1 MGWGPARP
9 PRGAGPCRAMP
20 AASLP
25 AHRLLPWEAERGRK
39 EPSAQLF
46 GVTLEARRALK
57 PSLNERVEAS
67 GSHGHLRLASHPG
80 GLPGDGAFVATS
92 SSLCGLQCQ
101 AVGRLRL
108 AAYSAGCDTVESGGS
123 DLGKGLA
130 MSVGKCESR
139 GFQS

>member
-46 GVTLEARRALK
+46 GVTLEARRAFK

-80 GLPGDGAFVATS
+80 GLPGDGAF
-92 SSLCGLQCQ
+92 CGHQLL
-101 AVGRLRL
+101 AVWLAVSGRRPL
-108 AAYSAGCDTVESGGS
+108 APCCIFGW
-123 DLGKGLA
+123 L
-130 MSVGKCESR
+130 
-139 GFQS
+139 